1 LNSEQIPKHVEQ
13 KIKIKGRTLDV
24 YLYFLK
30 KHDKVGVREVQRALE
45 FSSSSLAVYHI
56 DKLIERGIVDRDQ
69 YGRYFLVER
78 PTVNEMKPFMHIGR
92 IMVPRL
98 LFYAVIFSTLSAFYL
113 LYGSSL
119 SYTLA
124 VITVMTAAG
133 IFWYEAF
140 TIWKAAPLAFEF
152 HNKFTPLTAM
162 RRLGI
167 GPFVVMGVLTVS
179 VFVVGLHYL
188 DVFNSTADLYYIDG
202 IAIFDEQMTREQNA
216 HAAIGMAPF
225 GMSSLAPSLSL
236 SWIMFLPLVG
246 IFAVTIAFLRFV

>member
-13 KIKIKGRTLDV
+13 KIKGRTLEV
-24 YLYFLK
+24 YLYILK
-30 KHDKVGVREVQRALE
+30 KHDKVGVREVQRALK

-56 DKLIERGIVDRDQ
+56 DKLIELGIIDRDQ

-113 LYGSSL
+113 LLGSSL

-152 HNKFTPLTAM
+152 HNKFMPLVSI
-162 RRLGI
+162 RKLGL
-167 GPFVVMGVLTVS
+167 GPFVVIGVLAIS
-179 VFVVGLHYL
+179 VFLVGIQYI
-188 DVFNSTADLYYIDG
+188 DIFNSTADLYYIDG
-202 IAIFDEQMTREQNA
+202 VATFDEQMAREQSA
-216 HAAIGMAPF
+216 HAAMGIAPY

-246 IFAVTIAFLRFV
+246 IFAVTIAFLRFL

>member
-1 LNSEQIPKHVEQ
+1 MNSVQIPRNVEQ
-13 KIKIKGRTLDV
+13 KIKGRTLDV
-24 YLYFLK
+24 YLYILK

-56 DKLIERGIVDRDQ
+56 DKLIELGIVDRDQ
-69 YGRYFLVER
+69 YGRYFLVEK
-78 PTVNEMKPFMHIGR
+78 PSVNEMKPFMHIGR
-92 IMVPRL
+92 IVVPRL

-113 LYGSSL
+113 LFGSSL
-119 SYTLA
+119 SYALA

-162 RRLGI
+162 RKLGI

-179 VFVVGLHYL
+179 VFAVGLHYL

-202 IAIFDEQMTREQNA
+202 IATFDEQMIREQNA
-216 HAAIGMAPF
+216 HAAIGIAPY
-225 GMSSLAPSLSL
+225 GMSSLAPALSL
-236 SWIMFLPLVG
+236 SWIMFLPLAG
-246 IFAVTIAFLRFV
+246 IFAVTIAFLRFL